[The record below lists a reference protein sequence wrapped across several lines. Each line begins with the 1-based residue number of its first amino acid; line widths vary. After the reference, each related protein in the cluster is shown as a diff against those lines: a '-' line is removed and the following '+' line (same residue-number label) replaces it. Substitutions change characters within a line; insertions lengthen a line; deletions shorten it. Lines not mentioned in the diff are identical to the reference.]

1 MTPITPITFNTLHNH
16 EAKMNQR
23 GAEYPAW
30 IAICLAAGVRTYVE
44 VGCGVGRGI
53 LRFREAGIEALGI
66 DLCPHAPSIFE
77 EERPGDLQLHYI
89 AADSSSE
96 EAVQLTELKIGT
108 PDAVFL
114 DADHSYGKA
123 KMDYMRWWPNA
134 RLLLGFHDIL
144 IDGDAHIGRLWNEL
158 KYDTRSLEL
167 LSRDRRSVLE
177 WQGQGCLD
185 ASPDGR
191 LTAGGIGVLFKQECG
206 G

>member
-1 MTPITPITFNTLHNH
+1 MTPLTFNTLHNH

-30 IAICLAAGVRTYVE
+30 IAICLAAGARSYVE
-44 VGCGVGRGI
+44 VGCGVGRGLI
-53 LRFREAGIEALGI
+53 LAREAGIEKVVGI
-66 DLCPHAPSIFE
+66 DLCPHAPSIFW
-77 EERPGDLQLHYI
+77 EERPGDENLCYV
-89 AADSSSE
+89 AGDSSSL
-96 EAVQLTELKIGT
+96 AVKGMVRHVCDGG
-108 PDAVFL
+108 PDAIFI
-114 DADHSYGKA
+114 DADHSYGKS
-123 KMDYMRWWPNA
+123 KLDYEMWWPQT

-144 IDGDAHIGRLWNEL
+144 IDGSAHVGRLWDEL

-191 LTAGGIGVLFKQECG
+191 ITAGGIGILFKEDG
-206 G
+206 